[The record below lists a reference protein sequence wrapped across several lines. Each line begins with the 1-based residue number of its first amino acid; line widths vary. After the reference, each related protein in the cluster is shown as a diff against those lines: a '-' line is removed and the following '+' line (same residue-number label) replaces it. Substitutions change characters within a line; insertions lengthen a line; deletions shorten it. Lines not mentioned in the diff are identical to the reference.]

1 MNLRDLTCTHDLD
14 GTILSLNAA
23 AAQLLGC
30 TADELVG
37 KNLRD
42 ILAPAARAG
51 FTDYI
56 ESIVRDG
63 AAEGAMTVL
72 SRDGEHRVWEF
83 HNHLRTDGVVS
94 PIVEGVAFDVT
105 ERENAIRALRDSE
118 EQFRTIIE
126 NVSDLITIID
136 TDGVLRYATPSTQ
149 TMVGR
154 APEEVVGRSFF
165 ELIHPDDV
173 DYAASTLGRDDGD
186 GSEKVVEMRFV
197 HSNGTPR
204 VAEVISKSLT
214 RNGRVTGV
222 IATTRDITDRRMLES
237 QLERAHRL
245 SSLGRLAATVAH
257 EFNNVLMGMQP
268 FAELISR
275 PGVSEATIAKS
286 AWHLTNSIA
295 RGKRIVQDILRFTQP
310 AEPSLRPLDLGQWW
324 NTLLP
329 EAGALTLNNV
339 RMVSDFP
346 PESLQVLAD
355 ASQLTQVV
363 MNLVSNARDAM
374 PKGGTLTIRA
384 RRPSAGATFPF
395 AVVSHPESFIHL
407 SVADTG
413 EGIPKEMLHQIF
425 EPLFTSK
432 PSGTGLGLAVAHQ
445 VVARHGGQIY
455 VESAPGSGTTF
466 HIFLPAPRGRQAL
479 LPVDSTETG
488 ESACP
493 PQVRSRKLLMIED
506 EPVIVEGISALL
518 RESHFEVSSVACG
531 EEAVDAVEK
540 FEPDVVLLDVGLPGI
555 DGIETHRRIR
565 NCRPSLP
572 IIFSSGHD
580 AGVVASDERTQS
592 LQKPFSLSAL
602 FDAIAA
608 LETAAA

>member
-1 MNLRDLTCTHDLD
+1 MNLCDLTCTHDLN
-14 GTILSLNAA
+14 GTILSVNAA
-23 AAQLLGC
+23 AARLLGC
-30 TADELVG
+30 TVDDLIG
-37 KNLRD
+37 KNLQD
-42 ILAPAARAG
+42 ILAPTARAG
-51 FTDYI
+51 FHDYM
-56 ESIVRDG
+56 ESISRDG
-63 AAEGAMTVL
+63 AAEGAMTVV
-72 SRDGEHRVWEF
+72 SRDGTYRVWEF
-83 HNHLRTDGVVS
+83 YNHLRTGGVISPVVDGV
-94 PIVEGVAFDVT
+94 GRDVT
-105 ERENAIRALRDSE
+105 ERENAIRALRHSE

-149 TMVGR
+149 TMIGR
-154 APEEVVGRSFF
+154 APEEVIGRSFF

-173 DYAASTLGRDDGD
+173 DHAASTLGRDDGN
-186 GSEKVVEMRFV
+186 GSEKVVEMRFQ

-204 VAEVISKSLT
+204 IAEVVSKNLT

-237 QLERAHRL
+237 QLERANRL

-275 PGVSEATIAKS
+275 PGASQAIIAKGARHITS
-286 AWHLTNSIA
+286 SIA

-310 AEPSLRPLDLGQWW
+310 AEPSARPLDLGQWW

-329 EAGALTLNNV
+329 EIGALTSNSV
-339 RMVSDFP
+339 RVVSDFP
-346 PESLQVLAD
+346 PESLHAVAD
-355 ASQLTQVV
+355 SSQLTQVL

-374 PKGGTLTIRA
+374 PKGGTLTVRA
-384 RRPSAGATFPF
+384 RRPSAGATFSF
-395 AVVSHPESFIHL
+395 AVVPHPERFIHI

-413 EGIPKEMLHQIF
+413 EGIPAEMLQQIF

-445 VVARHGGQIY
+445 VVSRHGGQIY

-466 HIFLPAPRGRQAL
+466 HIFLPAAREG
-479 LPVDSTETG
+479 LPLPTVTAERTG
-488 ESACP
+488 EDTWLA
-493 PQVRSRKLLMIED
+493 VRSRKLLMIED
-506 EPVIVEGISALL
+506 ESVIVEGISALL
-518 RESHFEVSSVACG
+518 REAHFEVSSVGCG
-531 EEAVDAVEK
+531 EEAVDAVER

-565 NCRPSLP
+565 NCRPFLP

-580 AGVVASDERTQS
+580 AEVESSDSHTQS
-592 LQKPFSLSAL
+592 LQKPFAVSSLIE
-602 FDAIAA
+602 AIAA
-608 LETAAA
+608 LEAVPS